1 MRYED
6 ERQEQSFAPPLALPS
21 EKADLLDKIRPN
33 LVVDEIFHKLL
44 GEVEFNGKWL
54 RVRELQGR
62 ALTKQGAWDIA
73 TLMTPVSSQNVSL
86 SKLKDNEI
94 RARLLSISRTAQIMC
109 LRNWKEYG
117 IKGTDQLSFVH
128 EIIFSNSLVTLKQSE
143 NEGIR
148 RLLGNTMTAEISDPY
163 GQEQPKGLANLFRR

>member
-1 MRYED
+1 MRNEL
-6 ERQEQSFAPPLALPS
+6 ERYEQSFSPPLALPS
-21 EKADLLDKIRPN
+21 EKADLLDKIKPN

-44 GEVEFNGKWL
+44 GEVEFNGTWRKIQ
-54 RVRELQGR
+54 ELQER
-62 ALTKQGAWDIA
+62 ALTKVGAWDIA

-86 SKLKDNEI
+86 SKLKDSEI
-94 RARLLSISRTAQIMC
+94 RARLLSISRTAQLMC
-109 LRNWKEYG
+109 LKNLEEYG

-148 RLLGNTMTAEISDPY
+148 RLLGNTMSAEISDPY
-163 GQEQPKGLANLFRR
+163 SQEQPKGWANLFRK